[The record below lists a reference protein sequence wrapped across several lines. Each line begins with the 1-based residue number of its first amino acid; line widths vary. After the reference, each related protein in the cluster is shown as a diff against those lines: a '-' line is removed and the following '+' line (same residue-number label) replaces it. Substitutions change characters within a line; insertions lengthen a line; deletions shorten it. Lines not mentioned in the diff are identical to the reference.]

1 MVIMKEE
8 LLAGWGRTSPSTSTV
23 ASLMPGDNAA
33 AVLTGAGPRGA
44 LARGLGRAYG
54 DAAQNGGGL
63 VIRPAGGTIL
73 LDAAAG
79 TLTADAGTSLD
90 EILRRVVPHG
100 WFVPV
105 TPGTRYVTVGGAI
118 AADIH
123 GKNHHRVGT
132 FGAHVTSMDVLLAD
146 GQLRTVTPTAAE
158 PADRELFAATVGGMG
173 LTGIILNATIAML
186 PIETSLI
193 SVDTRRCTDLDD
205 LMAHMVRADEE
216 YTYSVAWI
224 DSVAKGARFGRGVLT
239 SGEHARLDQ
248 LPAGKA
254 GDPLAYDP
262 SMLAT
267 APSIVPGGLLNKLTV
282 GAFNEAWFRKAP
294 KHRAD
299 EIQSIAAFFHPL
311 DGVSEWNRVYGPAGF
326 LQYQFAVPDD
336 QSWLVGHAL
345 TELQRIGVPSFL
357 SVLKRFGPENDF
369 YLSFPRAGW
378 TLALD
383 IPAGI
388 PGLGD
393 TLDVLDAAVIEAGGW
408 LYLAKDSRASSH
420 TIAAGYPQLAEFQRV
435 RAAVDPNHLFS
446 SDLSRRLHL

>member
-1 MVIMKEE
+1 M
-8 LLAGWGRTSPSTSTV
+8 
-23 ASLMPGDNAA
+23 
-33 AVLTGAGPRGA
+33 
-44 LARGLGRAYG
+44 
-54 DAAQNGGGL
+54 
-63 VIRPAGGTIL
+63 
-73 LDAAAG
+73 
-79 TLTADAGTSLD
+79 
-90 EILRRVVPHG
+90 
-100 WFVPV
+100 
-105 TPGTRYVTVGGAI
+105 
-118 AADIH
+118 
-123 GKNHHRVGT
+123 
-132 FGAHVTSMDVLLAD
+132 
-146 GQLRTVTPTAAE
+146 
-158 PADRELFAATVGGMG
+158 
-173 LTGIILNATIAML
+173 
-186 PIETSLI
+186 
-193 SVDTRRCTDLDD
+193 
-205 LMAHMVRADEE
+205 
-216 YTYSVAWI
+216 
-224 DSVAKGARFGRGVLT
+224 
-239 SGEHARLDQ
+239 
-248 LPAGKA
+248 
-254 GDPLAYDP
+254 AYDP

-393 TLDVLDAAVIEAGGW
+393 TLDVLDAAVIEAGGR